1 MNGNLKYKTTPQPMY
16 KDDNYWLGIKEYA
29 PKFDKTGI
37 NQGPYSFMFG
47 GSRVN
52 ADGETEIRPRAQK
65 IINAKTENPFTI
77 TEILEHIKKNKKVN
91 PKLRIK
97 IQNLQNKPTGLFSKE
112 ELAMTGGKYTE
123 IMRDNAV
130 FDRLSKEYTVKDI
143 RKNIFG
149 NFGPSLVQEMK
160 DIAALPLE
168 TVQVLNNTMFGFLPG
183 VPNFINMSE
192 EEKIRRY
199 PAYMGVA
206 QLMSE
211 VATAPTMMGKSKEE
225 RIKQFPAIHALMDYY
240 GTRYGSLE
248 EFKRYVGEEP
258 AQALGDFATLLTPW
272 TKFTKLG
279 KSASASAGALKKA
292 AGAAIRA
299 EKVADTATP
308 RVMGATYLTTQGKRA
323 LAGLIENASPDVA
336 EWALRNMG
344 SGAVGVVGEVT
355 KGGAW
360 VGRHMVLNK
369 LLQLPMVPVE
379 KLLAE
384 YNPTIMQTLKGDAS
398 PDVVNAMFLK
408 GITDTHGQRESQWN
422 LDREK
427 IGDLR
432 DSQGKPKDFG
442 YILDDLIKFTK
453 EALGSGELESIGGTG
468 LGIAYE
474 VTEQNLARPGVTA
487 TQSYG
492 PIGGETSPLPERQP
506 KVVYDFE
513 GNPIKKT
520 TSPQP
525 SLPGRA
531 TTRPQNYEHWAGS
544 QKTPTIVT
552 EKIEIDPN
560 NKSGLPDYDRTQLIG
575 YVNAIE
581 ELRNQAINASP
592 EAWQRYQ
599 QTGVPYVTFDE
610 MMNLK
615 KRLTNLT
622 NMSPLTKSIS
632 KVLYGNIKKR
642 IDDPLIREISGYE
655 ALKTNYNEYSEVL
668 EDAATAYGL
677 THAEAYKMEKA
688 IPEKR
693 GLLPE
698 QEQLWTRIAAVYTG
712 ADAEKARQLNQ
723 NLNQFRQQRL
733 SMQDI
738 NEIPMSGEPNVVTG
752 ERFKDVPPS
761 PYYDPRLA
769 EEYGDLRNIMDIEAI
784 AAAAPFATKGDMP
797 KLAGGASAQA
807 FRVQQVGQAGAQ
819 GVDPAFFT
827 MVTPMIGPKYIGE
840 FLQLIG
846 VAKDVR
852 KDIITRMK
860 DQKIGAYSDYREKWK
875 QHDVDGIAKAI
886 MRGVRKGTKELK
898 EYQGYEP
905 LTRGA
910 ETAAKGLVAAQSV
923 TSDFGRGVRR
933 GAARQRTALGERPTP
948 QAQSAMQKLID
959 DIQREGRGYTGPTN

>member
-65 IINAKTENPFTI
+65 IINAKTGTPFTI

-112 ELAMTGGKYTE
+112 ELAMTEGKYTE

-130 FDRLSKEYTVKDI
+130 WDRLSKEYTVKDI
-143 RKNIFG
+143 GKNIFG

-183 VPNFINMSE
+183 VPSFVNMSE

-199 PAYMGVA
+199 PAYMGLA

-279 KSASASAGALKKA
+279 KSAGALKKA

-360 VGRHMVLNK
+360 VGRHMALNK

-474 VTEQNLARPGVTA
+474 VTPKRHFQPGTGEGSTPGVD
-487 TQSYG
+487 
-492 PIGGETSPLPERQP
+492 
-506 KVVYDFE
+506 YDRL
-513 GNPIKKT
+513 PIKRE
-520 TSPQP
+520 
-525 SLPGRA
+525 GRPI
-531 TTRPQNYEHWAGS
+531 RDEDY
-544 QKTPTIVT
+544 VLT
-552 EKIEIDPN
+552 EQIEIDPN

-622 NMSPLTKSIS
+622 NMNPITKSIS

-688 IPEKR
+688 IPKKR

>member
-1 MNGNLKYKTTPQPMY
+1 MNENLKKLTTPIPIYQP
-16 KDDNYWLGIKEYA
+16 DNFFLGIKEYA
-29 PKFDKTGI
+29 PKFDENGI
-37 NQGPYSFMFG
+37 NRGKYSFMWG
-47 GSRVN
+47 GTRK
-52 ADGETEIRPRAQK
+52 DGTVDRSIFDVPETEDAPTMTDI
-65 IINAKTENPFTI
+65 FTY
-77 TEILEHIKKNKKVN
+77 ILEKEPHASPKFKNK
-91 PKLRIK
+91 IAT
-97 IQNLQNKPTGLFSKE
+97 LQAKPNTLFSKE
-112 ELAMTGGKYTE
+112 ELKFYQGQISDA
-123 IMRDNAV
+123 MRDNAV
-130 FDRLSKEYTVKDI
+130 WDRLSKEYTVKDI

-149 NFGPSLVQEMK
+149 NFGPSLIQEMK
-160 DIAALPLE
+160 DIVALPLE

-183 VPNFINMSE
+183 VPSFVNMSE

-199 PAYMGVA
+199 PAYMGLA

-369 LLQLPMVPVE
+369 LLQLPMVPIE
-379 KLLAE
+379 KLLSE
-384 YNPTIMQTLKGDAS
+384 YNPTIMQALKGDAS

-408 GITDTHGQRESQWN
+408 GITDTHRQRESQWN

-432 DSQGKPKDFG
+432 DSQGNPKDFG
-442 YILDDLIKFTK
+442 YILNDLIKFTK

-474 VTEQNLARPGVTA
+474 VTPKRHFQPGTGEGSTPGVDYDRL
-487 TQSYG
+487 SIKREG
-492 PIGGETSPLPERQP
+492 RPIRDEDYVL
-506 KVVYDFE
+506 
-513 GNPIKKT
+513 
-520 TSPQP
+520 
-525 SLPGRA
+525 
-531 TTRPQNYEHWAGS
+531 
-544 QKTPTIVT
+544 T
-552 EKIEIDPN
+552 EQIEIDPN

-622 NMSPLTKSIS
+622 NMNPLTKSIS

-642 IDDPLIREISGYE
+642 IDDPLTREISGYE
-655 ALKTNYNEYSEVL
+655 ALRDNYNDFSEVL

-677 THAEAYKMEKA
+677 THAQAYKMEKA
-688 IPEKR
+688 IPKKR

-723 NLNQFRQQRL
+723 NLNQFRQPRL
-733 SMQDI
+733 SVQDI
-738 NEIPMSGEPNVVTG
+738 NEIPISSEPNVVTG
-752 ERFKDVPPS
+752 ERFKDIPPS

-860 DQKIGAYSDYREKWK
+860 DQKIGAYSDYRKKWK

-910 ETAAKGLVAAQSV
+910 ETVAKGLAAAEPMADLGLVAGRLGGRLETGMSEMPTPSAMETLLKQRAS
-923 TSDFGRGVRR
+923 FG
-933 GAARQRTALGERPTP
+933 LERPASGEGDQVSPDLTP
-948 QAQSAMQKLID
+948 EDLRRLI
-959 DIQREGRGYTGPTN
+959 EGRRRAF

>member
-183 VPNFINMSE
+183 VPSFVNMSE

-279 KSASASAGALKKA
+279 KSASAGAGALKKA

-474 VTEQNLARPGVTA
+474 VTPKRHFQPGTGEGSTPGVDYDRL
-487 TQSYG
+487 SIKREG
-492 PIGGETSPLPERQP
+492 RPIRDEDYVL
-506 KVVYDFE
+506 
-513 GNPIKKT
+513 
-520 TSPQP
+520 
-525 SLPGRA
+525 
-531 TTRPQNYEHWAGS
+531 
-544 QKTPTIVT
+544 T
-552 EKIEIDPN
+552 EQIEIDPN

-688 IPEKR
+688 IPKKR

-733 SMQDI
+733 SVQDI
-738 NEIPMSGEPNVVTG
+738 NEIPMSGQPNVVTG

>member
-1 MNGNLKYKTTPQPMY
+1 MNNYLKYKTTPQPMY

-47 GSRVN
+47 GNREN
-52 ADGETEIRPRAQK
+52 AAGETEIRTPAQK

-77 TEILEHIKKNKKVN
+77 TEILEHIKNNKKVN

-143 RKNIFG
+143 GKNIFG

-160 DIAALPLE
+160 DIVALPLE

-240 GTRYGSLE
+240 GTRFGSLE

-258 AQALGDFATLLTPW
+258 AQFLGDFATLLTPW
-272 TKFTKLG
+272 AKLTKLG
-279 KSASASAGALKKA
+279 KGAGTLKKA

-299 EKVADTATP
+299 EKAIDTATP

-336 EWALRNMG
+336 EWALRSMG
-344 SGAVGVVGEVT
+344 SGAAGVVGEVT

-360 VGRHMVLNK
+360 IGRHMVLNK

-379 KLLAE
+379 KLLSE
-384 YNPTIMQTLKGDAS
+384 YNPTIMQALKGDAS
-398 PDVVNAMFLK
+398 PDMVNAMLTK

-427 IGDLR
+427 IGALR
-432 DSQGKPKDFG
+432 DEQGKPKDFG
-442 YILDDLIKFTK
+442 YVLNDLIKFTK

-487 TQSYG
+487 KQSYG

-506 KVVYDFE
+506 KVDYDFE

-552 EKIEIDPN
+552 EKIEIDPQN
-560 NKSGLPDYDRTQLIG
+560 TSGLPDYDRTQLIG
-575 YVNAIE
+575 YVNAME
-581 ELRNQAINASP
+581 NLRDQAIKASP
-592 EAWQRYQ
+592 EAWQQYQ
-599 QTGVPYVTFDE
+599 RTGVPHVTFDE

-622 NMSPLTKSIS
+622 YIQPLSGSIS
-632 KVLYGNIKKR
+632 KILYGNIKKR
-642 IDDPLIREISGYE
+642 IDDPFMREISGYE
-655 ALKTNYNEYSEVL
+655 ALRDNYNDFSEVL
-668 EDAATAYGL
+668 QDAATAYGL
-677 THAEAYKMEKA
+677 TPAEAYKMGKS
-688 IPEKR
+688 IPKKS

-712 ADAEKARQLNQ
+712 ADPEKARQLNQ

-733 SMQDI
+733 SVQDI
-738 NEIPMSGEPNVVTG
+738 NEIPMSGQPNVVTG

-797 KLAGGASAQA
+797 KMSGGASAQA
-807 FRVQQVGQAGAQ
+807 FRVQQIGQAGTQ
-819 GVDPAFFT
+819 GVDPGFFT
-827 MVTPMIGPKYIGE
+827 MVTPLIGPKYIGE

-898 EYQGYEP
+898 GYQGYEP
-905 LTRGA
+905 LTKGA
-910 ETAAKGLVAAQSV
+910 ETAAKGLIAAQSV
-923 TSDFGRGVRR
+923 TSDFGLGVRR

-959 DIQREGRGYTGPTN
+959 DIQREGRGYTGLKN